1 MALDKIRA
9 IEGDT
14 INLSAG
20 IESID
25 DLTGWT
31 CRVQVR
37 GQDEASN
44 PLVDVELTNLSAD
57 NSRFTGLI
65 DTEGFGTGSMILA
78 AQFDRTATGVRKEV
92 HSILILKPQAVY

>member
-14 INLSAG
+14 INLAVG
-20 IESID
+20 IEGID

-37 GQDEASN
+37 GPIEADN
-44 PLVDVELTNLSAD
+44 PLVDVELTNMNAD

-78 AQFDRTATGVRKEV
+78 AQFDRGATGERKEV